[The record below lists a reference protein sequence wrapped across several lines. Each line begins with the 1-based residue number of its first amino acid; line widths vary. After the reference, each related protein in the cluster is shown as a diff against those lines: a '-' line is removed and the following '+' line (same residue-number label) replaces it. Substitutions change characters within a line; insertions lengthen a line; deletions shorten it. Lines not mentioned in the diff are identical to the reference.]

1 MKKEYMVVARQK
13 FDPDKWWNV
22 GWLLDSKR
30 VYKSLEEVQDA
41 VNRYLERWN
50 SKKVYNEKG
59 ERYET
64 QMAGCI
70 GVSTVHTKQTDDDMR
85 VIEMKIKCREVT
97 DWEEEVVEI

>member
-30 VYKSLEEVQDA
+30 VYKSLEEAQGA

-50 SKKVYNEKG
+50 SKKVYN
-59 ERYET
+59 
-64 QMAGCI
+64 
-70 GVSTVHTKQTDDDMR
+70 DMR